1 MLIDNFISFINSN
14 GGISPQIILDVG
26 SRDLDQ
32 SIEFSKTFPTSTIH
46 AFEPNPTQYN
56 ICEEKSKLHPNVHVH
71 QFAIGDNNGK
81 LDFYLTLGNI
91 GASSLLKP
99 IDVPFASTQECQK
112 ISVDCIRLDE
122 WLAKNE
128 IKSVDILWMDTQGVE
143 LLALKGMG
151 DFLKNVKFIHCEAS
165 VSPYYEGHILKTDLE
180 DFLIRN
186 NFNVEFIPCPHPY
199 GEGDILAV
207 NKNYVNNLS

>member
-1 MLIDNFISFINSN
+1 MLIDNFISFINSH
-14 GGISPQIILDVG
+14 GGINPKIILDVG

-46 AFEPNPTQYN
+46 AFEPNPSQFD
-56 ICEEKSKLHPNVHVH
+56 ICEKKSKTCPNVYVY
-71 QFAIGDNNGK
+71 QFAVGDVKGQ

-99 IDVPFASTQECQK
+99 IDVPFASTQDCKK
-112 ISVDCIRLDE
+112 ISVDCVRLDE
-122 WLAKNE
+122 WLIENNIE
-128 IKSVDILWMDTQGVE
+128 SVDVLWMDTQGVE

-180 DFLIRN
+180 EFLTQN
-186 NFNVEFIPCPHPY
+186 NFKVEFIPCPHPY

-207 NKNYVNNLS
+207 NKDYVDNIS